1 MVFELFS
8 SRAFRVVDDVTT
20 DCCFS
25 LCAGLVTL
33 LAGGRPRVARF
44 GAGAGDMGCCAG
56 WVSWNSRESISGSE
70 SDSIRLV
77 RPKDAF
83 VRGGILKKNR
93 DYEFKK

>member
-1 MVFELFS
+1 
-8 SRAFRVVDDVTT
+8 
-20 DCCFS
+20 
-25 LCAGLVTL
+25 
-33 LAGGRPRVARF
+33 
-44 GAGAGDMGCCAG
+44 MGCCAG